1 MSGLKVERIGSGGDG
16 VAEGPDGPV
25 YVPFGLP
32 GEIYE
37 QDAGGYFSL
46 KGPDSDQRIAARCQ
60 HFGVCGGCTAQHMR
74 SDVYEAWKR
83 GLVAGAFNAQGLA
96 TPEFSFVSVAAGT
109 RRRCTLTAARARDGI
124 RLGFHAEK
132 SHDLIGLRECPVLM
146 DAIVSR
152 FDGLAAVA
160 NTMFGMMSKKAR
172 EGNVRLQVSA
182 LGGALDVAIDA
193 AGVTVDAD
201 GRTQLAD
208 LAERHGFQRIAIGD
222 DVVVLRDVPP
232 LVTSAGVI
240 TPPPGAFFQAVES
253 AERTMAEAVVA
264 GLGKSKRVADLFSGI
279 GTFTLPIA
287 ARARVMAIDSDKA
300 ALVALKEAANRARGL
315 KPISTLLRDLV
326 REPLSP
332 MELADYDAV
341 VLDPPRAGAK
351 AQAEAL
357 AKSKI
362 ATVVMVVVQPSD
374 VGAGRSGAGGWRF
387 QARAYG
393 GGRPV
398 PMDGAP
404 RSRGRAQA
412 VTPHFAGQR
421 T

>member
-1 MSGLKVERIGSGGDG
+1 MNSFRIDRIGSGGDG

-37 QDAGGYFSL
+37 RDAGGYFSL
-46 KGPDSDQRIAARCQ
+46 KGPDSEQRVGARCQ
-60 HFGVCGGCTAQHMR
+60 HFGVCGGCIAQHMR
-74 SDVYEAWKR
+74 RDVYEAWKR

-96 TPEFSFVSVAAGT
+96 APDFSFVSVAPGS

-124 RLGFHAEK
+124 RLGFHAAK

-160 NTMFGMMSKKAR
+160 NTTFGMMSKKAR
-172 EGNVRLQVSA
+172 EGTVRLQVSA

-193 AGVTVDAD
+193 TGVNVDVD

-222 DVVVLRDVPP
+222 DVVVLRDIPP

-253 AERTMAEAVVA
+253 AERTMADAIVT
-264 GLGKSKRVADLFSGI
+264 GLGKSKRVADLFAGI

-287 ARARVMAIDSDKA
+287 RKAR
-300 ALVALKEAANRARGL
+300 
-315 KPISTLLRDLV
+315 
-326 REPLSP
+326 
-332 MELADYDAV
+332 
-341 VLDPPRAGAK
+341 
-351 AQAEAL
+351 
-357 AKSKI
+357 
-362 ATVVMVVVQPSD
+362 
-374 VGAGRSGAGGWRF
+374 
-387 QARAYG
+387 
-393 GGRPV
+393 
-398 PMDGAP
+398 
-404 RSRGRAQA
+404 
-412 VTPHFAGQR
+412 
-421 T
+421 